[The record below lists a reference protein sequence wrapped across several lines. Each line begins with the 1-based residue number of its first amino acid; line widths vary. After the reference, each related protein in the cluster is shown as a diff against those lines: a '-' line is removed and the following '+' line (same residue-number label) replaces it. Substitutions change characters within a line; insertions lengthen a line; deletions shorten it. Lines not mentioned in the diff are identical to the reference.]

1 MSFFM
6 REIESRRVAAVLAVA
21 VCALSVSGCARRLSQ
36 PDSPALARVDM
47 LLAESAAESSAANR
61 AVAEIESAVAARAAP
76 APAPVLPGQGVAC
89 PDGSRQAGV
98 GCAPP
103 RGSRSAGRSSRPY
116 VARRDVVATA
126 DSTTGV
132 AVAGRRA
139 AEQEAYAANGRTLT
153 DTDATA
159 AGVALPPELREL
171 ASIDWDGPIEPAI
184 RSLARHAG
192 WGYATKGATP
202 GTPVTVTLHRRE
214 QPLWTIVRDAGV
226 LVTDR
231 AAVVVD
237 LTSKRF
243 EVRYGR

>member
-1 MSFFM
+1 MSLTFQKFDAN
-6 REIESRRVAAVLAVA
+6 RTRAILAA
-21 VCALSVSGCARRLSQ
+21 ALCVIGLSGCTRRLTQ

-76 APAPVLPGQGVAC
+76 APAAVSPGQGVGCA
-89 PDGSRQAGV
+89 DGARQSGV

-103 RGSRSAGRSSRPY
+103 AGSRSAGRSSRR
-116 VARRDVVATA
+116 ADVPAA
-126 DSTTGV
+126 
-132 AVAGRRA
+132 AGRRA
-139 AEQEAYAANGRTLT
+139 AEQEAYASNGRTLT
-153 DTDATA
+153 DSDATA
-159 AGVALPPELREL
+159 AGVALPAELREMV
-171 ASIDWDGPIEPAI
+171 SIDWDGPIEPAV

-192 WGYATKGATP
+192 WGYATKGHTP
-202 GTPVTVTLHRRE
+202 GVPVTITLHRRE

-237 LTSKRF
+237 LTSRRF
-243 EVRYGR
+243 EVRYVQ